1 MLEDEQAPVCTF
13 DGKKVI
19 NLASNNYLGLTTH
32 PKLREAAL
40 EATRKFGVGSG
51 AVRTI
56 AGTMKIHMELEEKI
70 ARFKNVEA
78 CVVFQSGFAANA
90 GTVSAVLGKDDFIIS
105 DALNHASI
113 IDGARLSKAKI
124 LVFRHKDIAHAE
136 EQLTSIKNE
145 PGKKL
150 LITDGVFSM
159 DGDIGPLPALCDL
172 AEKYG
177 AIMMVD
183 DAHASGVLGRN
194 GRGTIDHFGMHGRV
208 DIQVGTLSKAIGA
221 LGGYVCGTRDL
232 IDFLYHR
239 ARPFLFSTSH
249 PPSVAAT
256 CIAAF
261 DVLENEPERMD
272 EALGEHAL
280 LEKRTRPAGLRHRRA
295 GHAGQRDSDHADH
308 HRRRQAHHGLLPRA
322 VQRRRARDR
331 HRISDSA
338 RGQGAHPHHHDGDA
352 HEGRVGAGARGARKA
367 SGSGWGFWQVTKPS
381 RASLGSARSKTR
393 PHTIRP
399 RRSSL
404 WNDFNRRHRR
414 VPRDGH
420 EFQKELALG
429 VGFQALDLAHQG
441 TILPGLLEDVQI
453 GQDCLAIAEDVEHPV
468 FGARRCLTPQT
479 HCGLG
484 LCRSRGVR

>member
-1 MLEDEQAPVCTF
+1 MPTATRTNPLSYLTDQINELKAKGTHFNLRVLEDEQAPECTF

-40 EATRKFGVGSG
+40 EATRKYGVGSG

-56 AGTMKIHMELEEKI
+56 AGTMKIHMELEERI

-105 DALNHASI
+105 DQLNHASI
-113 IDGARLSKAKI
+113 IDGARLSRAKI
-124 LVFRHKDIAHAE
+124 LVFNHKDLAHAE
-136 EQLTSIKNE
+136 QQLASIHDQ
-145 PGKKL
+145 PGRKL
-150 LITDGVFSM
+150 LISDGVFSM
-159 DGDIGPLPALCDL
+159 DGDIGPLPGLCDL

-183 DAHASGVLGRN
+183 DAHASGVLGRA
-194 GRGTIDHFGMHGRV
+194 GRGTIDHFSVHGRV

-261 DVLENEPERMD
+261 DVLQDEPERI
-272 EALGEHAL
+272 ENLWEN
-280 LEKRTRPAGLRHRRA
+280 TR
-295 GHAGQRDSDHADH
+295 
-308 HRRRQAHHGLLPRA
+308 
-322 VQRRRARDR
+322 
-331 HRISDSA
+331 
-338 RGQGAHPHHHDGDA
+338 
-352 HEGRVGAGARGARKA
+352 
-367 SGSGWGFWQVTKPS
+367 FWK
-381 RASLGSARSKTR
+381 
-393 PHTIRP
+393 
-399 RRSSL
+399 
-404 WNDFNRRHRR
+404 
-414 VPRDGH
+414 
-420 EFQKELALG
+420 KELALL
-429 VGFQALDLAHQG
+429 GFD
-441 TILPGLLEDVQI
+441 I
-453 GQDCLAIAEDVEHPV
+453 GGKTTPASETPITPIIIGD
-468 FGARRCLTPQT
+468 GARTMEFSRELFKDGVFATGITFPTVPEGKARVRTIMTAT
-479 HCGLG
+479 HTEEELERALEVLKKVGNRMGILA
-484 LCRSRGVR
+484 

>member
-1 MLEDEQAPVCTF
+1 MTTTTRANPLSYLGDQLDELKAKGTHFRLRVLDDEQAPVCTF

-32 PKLREAAL
+32 PKLRQAAL
-40 EATRKFGVGSG
+40 DATRKYGVGSG

-78 CVVFQSGFAANA
+78 CVVFQSGFTANA
-90 GTVSAVLGKDDFIIS
+90 GTVSAVLGKEDFIIS
-105 DALNHASI
+105 DQLNHASI
-113 IDGARLSKAKI
+113 IDGARLSRAKI
-124 LVFRHKDIAHAE
+124 LVFEHKRISDAE
-136 EQLTSIKNE
+136 AKLASVKDQ

-159 DGDIGPLPALCDL
+159 DGDISPLPALCDL

-194 GRGTIDHFGMHGRV
+194 GRGTIDHFNVHGRV

-221 LGGYVCGTRDL
+221 LGGYVCGTREL

-261 DVLENEPERMD
+261 EVLENEPERI
-272 EALGEHAL
+272 EALWEN
-280 LEKRTRPAGLRHRRA
+280 TRFWKKEL
-295 GHAGQRDSDHADH
+295 
-308 HRRRQAHHGLLPRA
+308 GLLGFDIGGHSTAASETPITPIIIGDGKLTMEFSRQLFEEGVLGTGITYPTVPEGKARVRTIVTAMHTKDELERA
-322 VQRRRARDR
+322 LEVL
-331 HRISDSA
+331 
-338 RGQGAHPHHHDGDA
+338 GK
-352 HEGRVGAGARGARKA
+352 VG
-367 SGSGWGFWQVTKPS
+367 
-381 RASLGSARSKTR
+381 
-393 PHTIRP
+393 
-399 RRSSL
+399 
-404 WNDFNRRHRR
+404 RR
-414 VPRDGH
+414 VRVL
-420 EFQKELALG
+420 Q
-429 VGFQALDLAHQG
+429 
-441 TILPGLLEDVQI
+441 
-453 GQDCLAIAEDVEHPV
+453 
-468 FGARRCLTPQT
+468 
-479 HCGLG
+479 
-484 LCRSRGVR
+484 